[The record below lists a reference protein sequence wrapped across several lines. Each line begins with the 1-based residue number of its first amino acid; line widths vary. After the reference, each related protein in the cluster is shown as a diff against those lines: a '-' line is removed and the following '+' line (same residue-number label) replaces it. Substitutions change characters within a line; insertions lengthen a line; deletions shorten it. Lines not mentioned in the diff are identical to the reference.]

1 MQNTKTTRILLILGA
16 VLILAG
22 GYFLFR
28 SIRSTGINSHTAT
41 TTSSGMSDSIGTNSS
56 STSTTTPPSGS
67 NSSPGAIS
75 YGRVTLK
82 IGETASFKDI
92 SITPT
97 KVSEDSRCP
106 KDVQCIQ
113 AGTVKVALNI
123 SSGLGRSTETILL
136 GKSITTEAEN
146 IEFVSASPDR
156 LTNKTISQSDYR
168 LTFDVTKRAAPL
180 GKCYVGGC
188 SSQICSDQEGAISTC
203 EYRAEYAC
211 YKTATCERQ
220 QNGQCGWTKTSKL
233 SMCLNN
239 PPAL

>member
-1 MQNTKTTRILLILGA
+1 LPSA
-16 VLILAG
+16 
-22 GYFLFR
+22 
-28 SIRSTGINSHTAT
+28 
-41 TTSSGMSDSIGTNSS
+41 SDSIGSNSS
-56 STSTTTPPSGS
+56 STSTTTTPSGS
-67 NSSPGAIS
+67 DSSPSTIA

-82 IGETASFKDI
+82 VGETASFKDI

-113 AGTVKVALNI
+113 AGTVKVVLNI

-146 IEFVSASPDR
+146 IEFVSAIPDR
-156 LTNKTISQSDYR
+156 LTNKTISQSEYR
-168 LTFDVTKRAAPL
+168 LTFDVTKRSAPL

-188 SSQICSDQEGAISTC
+188 SGQICSDQPGAISTC
-203 EYRAEYAC
+203 EFRAEYAC
-211 YKTATCERQ
+211 YKDATCERQ
-220 QNGQCGWTKTSKL
+220 SNGKCGWTETNEL
-233 SMCLNN
+233 SMCLSN